1 MNTWYAKLLA
11 SIANGLIFPFLL
23 YRFKVTPWSDLFHFF
38 NAALVSFAVS
48 FLVYKYRPPR
58 EDSST
63 IRTLLIYFVISFVVL
78 CVIIAIY
85 FLLLALMRRIID
97 SGVN

>member
-1 MNTWYAKLLA
+1 MNSWYAKLLA
-11 SIANGLIFPFLL
+11 SLANGLIFPFLL
-23 YRFKVTPWSDLFHFF
+23 YRFKVTPWSSPFLFF
-38 NAALVSFAVS
+38 NAGLVSFAIS

-78 CVIIAIY
+78 CVVIAIY
-85 FLLLALMRRIID
+85 LLLLELMRRIIE
-97 SGVN
+97 SAAT

>member
-23 YRFKVTPWSDLFHFF
+23 YRLKVTPWSDPFLFF
-38 NAALVSFAVS
+38 NAGLVSFAIS

-63 IRTLLIYFVISFVVL
+63 IRTLLIYFVVSFVVL
-78 CVIIAIY
+78 CVVIAIY
-85 FLLLALMRRIID
+85 LLLLELMRRIIE
-97 SGVN
+97 SAAG